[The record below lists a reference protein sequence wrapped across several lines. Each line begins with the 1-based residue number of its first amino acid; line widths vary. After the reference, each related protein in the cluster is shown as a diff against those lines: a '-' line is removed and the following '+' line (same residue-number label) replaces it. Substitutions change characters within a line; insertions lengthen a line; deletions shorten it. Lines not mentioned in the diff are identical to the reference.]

1 MNNSKQCTFSP
12 ERAADYSPTSSSATN
27 QLSLLSGI
35 SIAAKSCENEPQ
47 TDGSPIC
54 TCGKGTSD
62 CLIHPST
69 KDAWIYCMQA
79 FLVRICQS
87 LENNPALVKAREA
100 ASIGKSSE
108 LLGYYDPDSCS
119 LKMSQQS
126 FLEDSSTSW
135 PTWPRSGMT
144 VDGRVYAL
152 PKLARLTIGIGG
164 GSAQFATPTT
174 MDSLPPKSAEAL
186 HREATITRPGRSKP
200 ANLRDQ
206 VSNMRMWPTPC
217 ARDYKDNGKSPAELN
232 RNSTTLATIAGG
244 QLSPMWVEWLMN
256 WPIGHTEL
264 KHWVT
269 AKSRSKP
276 QSHGE
281 CSEVSE

>member
-1 MNNSKQCTFSP
+1 MTYFS
-12 ERAADYSPTSSSATN
+12 DTN
-27 QLSLLSGI
+27 QLSLLSGMDMP
-35 SIAAKSCENEPQ
+35 AKSCENEPQ

-62 CLIHPST
+62 CSIHPNT
-69 KDAWIYCMQA
+69 RDEWIYCMQA
-79 FLVRICQS
+79 SLARICQS
-87 LENNPALVKAREA
+87 LENNPVLVKAREA

-152 PKLARLTIGIGG
+152 PTLARLTSVIDGG
-164 GSAQFATPTT
+164 ALRNAPTPRAN
-174 MDSLPPKSAEAL
+174 DAEK
-186 HREATITRPGRSKP
+186 RGQI
-200 ANLRDQ
+200 ANDPRNGLAAYA
-206 VSNMRMWPTPC
+206 MYPTPC
-217 ARDYKDNGKSPAELN
+217 ARDYKDNGRSPAELN

-244 QLSPMWVEWLMN
+244 QLSPMWVEWLMG

-269 AKSRSKP
+269 GRFPCRP

-281 CSEVSE
+281 CSEASE

>member
-1 MNNSKQCTFSP
+1 M
-12 ERAADYSPTSSSATN
+12 TSSSATT
-27 QLSLLSGI
+27 QLSLLSGMDMP
-35 SIAAKSCENEPQ
+35 AKSCESEPQ
-47 TDGSPIC
+47 TDGSQIC
-54 TCGKGTSD
+54 TCGKGTSG
-62 CLIHPST
+62 CSIHPNT
-69 KDAWIYCMQA
+69 RDEWVYCMQDSLA
-79 FLVRICQS
+79 RICRS
-87 LENNPALVKAREA
+87 LENNPALVKAHEA

-126 FLEDSSTSW
+126 FLEDLSTSW

-174 MDSLPPKSAEAL
+174 MDSLPPKSADAL

-206 VSNMRMWPTPC
+206 VSNSHMWPTPC

-232 RNSTTLATIAGG
+232 RNTTTLATIAGG
-244 QLSPMWVEWLMN
+244 RLSPMFVEWLMN
-256 WPIGHTEL
+256 WPLNFTKLNRTHASRMRRHGDPHMVHGGE
-264 KHWVT
+264 
-269 AKSRSKP
+269 KS
-276 QSHGE
+276 QT
-281 CSEVSE
+281 